1 MHILDW
7 SKLIF
12 KFKKLKIQNLFQLVI
27 PNYYPEY
34 LKYHTFVQIGLY
46 IFSWWIKWPADLDN
60 MIDFNGPLTS
70 ICRVWWRNFYEVE
83 L

>member
-34 LKYHTFVQIGLY
+34 LKYHTLSKSAC
-46 IFSWWIKWPADLDN
+46 IFFLVDKMASRFGQHDR
-60 MIDFNGPLTS
+60 F
-70 ICRVWWRNFYEVE
+70 
-83 L
+83 